1 MSHESGEF
9 VAREVVKDNG
19 RILRWKRSVL
29 KGSHY
34 VEVGRQ

>member
-9 VAREVVKDNG
+9 VASEVVKDNG

-29 KGSHY
+29 NGSRY
-34 VEVGRQ
+34 IEKDRQ

>member
-9 VAREVVKDNG
+9 VAHEVVKDNG

-29 KGSHY
+29 KGSRY
-34 VEVGRQ
+34 IEVGKQ